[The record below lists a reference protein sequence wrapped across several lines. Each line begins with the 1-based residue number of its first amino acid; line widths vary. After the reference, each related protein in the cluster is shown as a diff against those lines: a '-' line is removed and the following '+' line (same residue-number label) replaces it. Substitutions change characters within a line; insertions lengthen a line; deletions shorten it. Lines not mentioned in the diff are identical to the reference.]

1 MNVLIYD
8 TTLRDGTQGEG
19 IQMSVADKMT
29 VARLLDDLG
38 VAYIEGGW
46 PFSNP
51 RDQSFFEH
59 CRQLRLQ
66 RARLTAFG
74 STRRPGISCEKDP
87 NLQALVG
94 TGLGTFCI
102 FGKAWTFQVTDALGV
117 SLGENLE
124 LIEQSVRYLKQHAD
138 QVIFDAEHYFDGFA
152 DNPDYALQTLE
163 AAQAGGADYIVLC
176 DTNGGALPDQ
186 VTRACERA
194 RGAVSTPLGIHTHND
209 GELAV
214 ANSLAAVRAGAS
226 MVQGTINGYGER
238 CGNANLVSIIPA
250 LMLKMG
256 VGCLPADRL
265 VRLADVS
272 HALDEVTNRAPLNNQ
287 PYVGRS
293 AFAHKAGMHVNAV
306 NKDSRT
312 YEHVDPALVGNRR
325 RILVSDLSG
334 RDNIRLKARQLGIE
348 LDANAPET
356 KQVLARLKELESYG
370 YQFEGAAASFK
381 LMVDEA
387 LGKRPRYFELRD
399 LEVTVGLGDKEDD
412 SALWQ
417 GDAVASIEVDVG
429 GIVART
435 KAVGEGPVHA
445 MDVGLRS
452 LIDKFY
458 PTLKSVRLIDYKVR
472 VLGSKQGT
480 GSVVRVLLQSGDGE
494 QVWETVGVSPNIIA
508 ASWQAMVD
516 ALEYKLVKDGVE
528 AHSREPETV
537 SGRPGSAAR
546 TRASRS
552 QKRKRGAVNNDRP
565 RKRTDKRTP

>member
-1 MNVLIYD
+1 MSVLIYD

-19 IQMSVADKMT
+19 VQMSVADKLT
-29 VARLLDDLG
+29 FAKLLDELG

-51 RDQSFFEH
+51 RDEAFFEQARALEL
-59 CRQLRLQ
+59 RQ
-66 RARLTAFG
+66 ARLTAFG
-74 STRRPGISCEKDP
+74 STRRAGISCEKDP
-87 NLQALVG
+87 NLQALVR
-94 TGLGTFCI
+94 TGFQTFCI
-102 FGKAWTFQVTDALGV
+102 FGKSWTFQVTDALGV
-117 SLGENLE
+117 SLETNLE
-124 LIEQSVRYLKQHAD
+124 LIEQSVRYLKQHAE
-138 QVIFDAEHYFDGFA
+138 QVIYDAEHFFDGFA
-152 DNPDYALQTLE
+152 ENSEYALQTLR
-163 AAQAGGADYIVLC
+163 AAEAGGADFLVLC
-176 DTNGGALPDQ
+176 DTNGGALPEQ
-186 VTRACERA
+186 ITRACQSARA
-194 RGAVSTPLGIHTHND
+194 AVSPALGIHTHND

-214 ANSLAAVRAGAS
+214 ANSLAAVGAGAT

-256 VGCLPADRL
+256 VPCLPAERL
-265 VRLADVS
+265 ERLAHVS
-272 HALDEVTNRAPLNNQ
+272 HMLDELTNRAPLTNQ

-293 AFAHKAGMHVNAV
+293 AFAHKAGMHVNAIKK
-306 NKDSRT
+306 NSRT
-312 YEHVDPALVGNRR
+312 YEHVDPSLVGNRR

-334 RDNIRLKARQLGIE
+334 RDNIALKARQLGIE
-348 LDANAPET
+348 LDPKAPET
-356 KQVLARLKELESYG
+356 KQVLDRLKELESYG

-412 SALWQ
+412 SALWT
-417 GDAVASIEVDVG
+417 GDAVASVEVEVG

-435 KAVGEGPVHA
+435 KAAGEGPVHA

-458 PTLKSVRLIDYKVR
+458 PTLKSVRLLDYKVR
-472 VLGSKQGT
+472 VLGSKPGT
-480 GSVVRVLLQSGDGE
+480 SSVVRVLLKSGDGDE
-494 QVWETVGVSPNIIA
+494 VWETVGVSPNIIA

-552 QKRKRGAVNNDRP
+552 QKRKRGAANLQP
-565 RKRTDKRTP
+565 KKGAEKRTS